1 MKALI
6 LAGGRGKRLDELSRQ
21 CNKCMIEVQGRP
33 VIEYSLDNAASTD
46 VDEILLVVGY
56 RAEEIIN
63 RYGIS
68 YKGKRLRYVLQWE
81 QKGLVHAIECA
92 AEALGGNDFMLLLGD
107 EIMLKPRHQELI
119 ASYRSS
125 DVFAVCGVLP
135 VEDRELIRR
144 TYTLIQDENRVI
156 HRLVEKP
163 RKPFNNLMG
172 TGDCV
177 FSNKI
182 LDYISVTPIHHERQE
197 KELPDLIQSAIDDGM
212 QVTSFIICDR
222 YANINSCDDIA
233 FSEANIC
240 VD

>member
-6 LAGGRGKRLDELSRQ
+6 LAGGRGKRLDELSKNM
-21 CNKCMIEVQGRP
+21 NKCMIDVHGRP

-63 RYGIS
+63 HYGIS

-81 QKGLVHAIECA
+81 QKGLVHAMECA
-92 AEALGGNDFMLLLGD
+92 AEALAGDDFMLLLGD
-107 EIMLKPRHQELI
+107 EIMLNPRHAELV
-119 ASYRSS
+119 ASYKTSN
-125 DVFAVCGVLP
+125 VFAVCGILP
-135 VEDRELIRR
+135 VENRELIRR

-177 FSNKI
+177 FSNRI
-182 LDYISVTPIHHERQE
+182 LEYISVTPIHHERQE
-197 KELPDLIQSAIDDGM
+197 KELPDLIQSAIDDGNT
-212 QVTSFIICDR
+212 VKSFIICDG
-222 YANINSCDDIA
+222 YGNINSIDDIS
-233 FSEANIC
+233 FVLNKLFP
-240 VD
+240 